1 MKKNTKNKKN
11 KKNKNKSTRQMNKK
25 TKKSNVRKKID
36 YRKTFKSIS
45 KNMKK
50 SKTAGLV
57 DDFLLAHIN
66 PEVKKNIHQIGKG
79 ASGIVYMYDKYND
92 SVFKISHSSETCRDW
107 KREAEIYGILNQ
119 YDIDEPL
126 CKILKMKDYMVNDS
140 LCGMELTRCYNPL
153 GNEDHYTIHPLFQ
166 HNDYDKKID
175 GRGHYLGMNQLIE
188 KNILIR
194 ELIPEYMKQLSI
206 VMAKL
211 HYFVKND
218 GFDLEIF
225 VSKQNSNTEL
235 YIADFDLSNF
245 YTEITP
251 EIKTKL
257 LSSLESIDYFPI
269 EGQLYDIFS
278 ENYLNEAEK
287 YDMRHIAQ
295 EILTDYL
302 D

>member
-1 MKKNTKNKKN
+1 MKKN
-11 KKNKNKSTRQMNKK
+11 KKNKNTKNKSTRRMNKK
-25 TKKSNVRKKID
+25 TKNSNVIKKID

-66 PEVKKNIHQIGKG
+66 PELKKNIHQIGKG

-175 GRGHYLGMNQLIE
+175 GRGHYLGMNQLIA
-188 KNILIR
+188 KNILSR
-194 ELIPEYMKQLSI
+194 ELIPEYVKQLSI
-206 VMAKL
+206 VMSKL

-251 EIKTKL
+251 EIIDRIAW
-257 LSSLESIDYFPI
+257 SLKSVEYFPI